1 MAKKFNDVSGRYENE
16 MLEKDFEAAEKFD
29 CFSVG
34 DIGVYYRD
42 GFRIKLIPYN
52 FTERVFIREQEVS
65 GKMCCGSTIF
75 RYYRIVFVCG
85 GKEIADAISE
95 DEKAT
100 FAAFEKIKEK
110 APGLH
115 FGVEKK

>member
-1 MAKKFNDVSGRYENE
+1 
-16 MLEKDFEAAEKFD
+16 
-29 CFSVG
+29 
-34 DIGVYYRD
+34 
-42 GFRIKLIPYN
+42 
-52 FTERVFIREQEVS
+52 
-65 GKMCCGSTIF
+65 MCCGSTIF